1 MENGLILVGTEKSL
15 NIGDYIQAVAA
26 EQFFEHIDVYVER
39 ERLDEYSGEPVKLI
53 MNGWFMHE
61 PTHWPPVPA
70 ICPLFVAFH
79 VNSLVKEFM
88 LSSQGVDY
96 LKKHEP
102 IGCRDEDTESLLRSK
117 GVNAYF
123 SACLTLTLGYKY
135 KSSERNGKC
144 YFVDP
149 FFILRKNQKKQIIR
163 NFLQLPF
170 YYKKIKQLKVKMG
183 RNGSIQELL
192 SLVSFYREYK
202 KIFSEELLMS
212 AEYVKHESENFHKL
226 YPTDEAKLDYARNL
240 VKMYASASMVITSR
254 IHCALPC
261 LGLETPVIYIE
272 NTQQEETSSCRLKG
286 LRELFNVV
294 VWDKDRLRANFPIQ
308 GKISFDYKLKN
319 KEDYKKYASDLITRC
334 LTFAND

>member
-39 ERLDEYSGEPVKLI
+39 ERLDEYSGEPVRLI

-102 IGCRDEDTESLLRSK
+102 IGCRDEDTENLLRSK
-117 GVNAYF
+117 GVSAYF

-144 YFVDP
+144 YF
-149 FFILRKNQKKQIIR
+149 
-163 NFLQLPF
+163 
-170 YYKKIKQLKVKMG
+170 Y
-183 RNGSIQELL
+183 S
-192 SLVSFYREYK
+192 
-202 KIFSEELLMS
+202 
-212 AEYVKHESENFHKL
+212 
-226 YPTDEAKLDYARNL
+226 
-240 VKMYASASMVITSR
+240 
-254 IHCALPC
+254 
-261 LGLETPVIYIE
+261 
-272 NTQQEETSSCRLKG
+272 
-286 LRELFNVV
+286 
-294 VWDKDRLRANFPIQ
+294 
-308 GKISFDYKLKN
+308 
-319 KEDYKKYASDLITRC
+319 
-334 LTFAND
+334 